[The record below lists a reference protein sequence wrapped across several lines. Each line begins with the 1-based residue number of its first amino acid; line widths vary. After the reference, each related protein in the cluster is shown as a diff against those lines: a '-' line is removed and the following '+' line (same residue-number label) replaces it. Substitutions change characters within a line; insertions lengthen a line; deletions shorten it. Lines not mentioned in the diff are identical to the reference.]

1 MTRVDELSRLT
12 RGERRRL
19 LQFVTSFA
27 WADLEVS
34 PREVAFVHGLV
45 SRLQLSAEEAL
56 EVAGWLKTPP
66 SADDVDPTEIPK
78 QHRQLFLEVVRR
90 MVESDGKASAEER
103 EDLRLLE
110 QLTR

>member
-1 MTRVDELSRLT
+1 MTRVDELNQLT
-12 RGERRRL
+12 RGERRHL

-34 PREVAFVHGLV
+34 PREIAFVHGLV
-45 SRLQLSAEEAL
+45 SRLHLSAEEAL
-56 EVAGWLKTPP
+56 EVSGWLKTPP

-78 QHRQLFLEVVRR
+78 RHRQLFIEVVRE
-90 MVESDGKASAEER
+90 MVESDGKATAEEK
-103 EDLRLLE
+103 EDLLLLE